1 MNKLNDLTISLLAIG
16 LGLIVMVIVFNW
28 WQERKMRKAA
38 EKQIPIPQDD
48 LLMDQFEEKTVSIDT
63 STKIK
68 DVVVRHELD
77 EVQFRNEVE
86 FKIDIEGFDHGE
98 GALDGKNESN
108 IEAPRAEVEEPI
120 LAIEENLI
128 TEPIKT
134 NILPE
139 VINKDVDL
147 TALLF
152 LPSPFHGDQLRK
164 FFMSMVNLDKPIFAY
179 GLDESQVWQR
189 LTREQENSNF
199 TKAAFSLQL
208 ADRAGPVS
216 NETLQRFQ
224 KIVSEVAYELSAQ
237 VEWMGTHEP
246 LEYAKALDAFCLEVD
261 QTVGFHILNGASGRF
276 TGTKFRGL
284 AEANGM
290 TLKDDGAFYARSIN
304 EQTKFKIINM
314 ENNPFNVEMLRS
326 IALKG
331 VTFQMEIALTENCT
345 ETFNSMVLTAKSM
358 ASSLS
363 ATLIDDHQ
371 RELSDAKIE
380 KIRQQLK
387 LIQVQM
393 TVKGIPPG
401 SAVALRLF
409 S

>member
-152 LPSPFHGDQLRK
+152 LPSPFNGDQLRK

-276 TGTKFRGL
+276 TGTKFKGL

-290 TLKDDGAFYARSIN
+290 TLKDDGAFYAKSIN

-363 ATLIDDHQ
+363 AILIDDHQ

>member
-1 MNKLNDLTISLLAIG
+1 
-16 LGLIVMVIVFNW
+16 
-28 WQERKMRKAA
+28 
-38 EKQIPIPQDD
+38 
-48 LLMDQFEEKTVSIDT
+48 
-63 STKIK
+63 
-68 DVVVRHELD
+68 
-77 EVQFRNEVE
+77 
-86 FKIDIEGFDHGE
+86 
-98 GALDGKNESN
+98 
-108 IEAPRAEVEEPI
+108 
-120 LAIEENLI
+120 
-128 TEPIKT
+128 
-134 NILPE
+134 
-139 VINKDVDL
+139 
-147 TALLF
+147 
-152 LPSPFHGDQLRK
+152 
-164 FFMSMVNLDKPIFAY
+164 
-179 GLDESQVWQR
+179 
-189 LTREQENSNF
+189 
-199 TKAAFSLQL
+199 
-208 ADRAGPVS
+208 
-216 NETLQRFQ
+216 
-224 KIVSEVAYELSAQ
+224 
-237 VEWMGTHEP
+237 
-246 LEYAKALDAFCLEVD
+246 
-261 QTVGFHILNGASGRF
+261 
-276 TGTKFRGL
+276 
-284 AEANGM
+284 M

>member
-98 GALDGKNESN
+98 GALDGKNDSN

-139 VINKDVDL
+139 VINEDVDL

-152 LPSPFHGDQLRK
+152 LPSPFNGDQLRK

-179 GLDESQVWQR
+179 GIDESQVWQR

-290 TLKDDGAFYARSIN
+290 TLKDDGAFYAKSIN

>member
-1 MNKLNDLTISLLAIG
+1 
-16 LGLIVMVIVFNW
+16 MVIVFNW

-98 GALDGKNESN
+98 GALDGKNDSN

-139 VINKDVDL
+139 VINEDVDL

-152 LPSPFHGDQLRK
+152 LPSPFNGDQLRK

-179 GLDESQVWQR
+179 GIDESQVWQR

>member
-1 MNKLNDLTISLLAIG
+1 
-16 LGLIVMVIVFNW
+16 MVIVFNW

-152 LPSPFHGDQLRK
+152 LPSPFNGDQLRK

-363 ATLIDDHQ
+363 AILIDDHQ

>member
-152 LPSPFHGDQLRK
+152 LPSPFNGDQLRK

-304 EQTKFKIINM
+304 KQTKFKIINM

>member
-152 LPSPFHGDQLRK
+152 LPSPFNGDQLRK

-363 ATLIDDHQ
+363 AILIDDHQ

>member
-1 MNKLNDLTISLLAIG
+1 M
-16 LGLIVMVIVFNW
+16 
-28 WQERKMRKAA
+28 
-38 EKQIPIPQDD
+38 
-48 LLMDQFEEKTVSIDT
+48 
-63 STKIK
+63 
-68 DVVVRHELD
+68 
-77 EVQFRNEVE
+77 
-86 FKIDIEGFDHGE
+86 
-98 GALDGKNESN
+98 
-108 IEAPRAEVEEPI
+108 
-120 LAIEENLI
+120 
-128 TEPIKT
+128 
-134 NILPE
+134 
-139 VINKDVDL
+139 INKDVDL

-152 LPSPFHGDQLRK
+152 LPSPFNGDQLRK

-363 ATLIDDHQ
+363 AILIDDHQ

>member
-1 MNKLNDLTISLLAIG
+1 
-16 LGLIVMVIVFNW
+16 MVIVFNW

-152 LPSPFHGDQLRK
+152 LPSPFNGDQLRK

-261 QTVGFHILNGASGRF
+261 LTVGFQILNGASGRF

-290 TLKDDGAFYARSIN
+290 TLKDDGAFYAKSIN
-304 EQTKFKIINM
+304 EQNKFKIINM

-363 ATLIDDHQ
+363 AILIDDHQ

>member
-139 VINKDVDL
+139 VINEDVDL

-152 LPSPFHGDQLRK
+152 LPSPFNGDQLRK

-290 TLKDDGAFYARSIN
+290 TLKDDGAFYAKSIN

-363 ATLIDDHQ
+363 AILIDDHQ

>member
-48 LLMDQFEEKTVSIDT
+48 LLMDQFEERTVSIDT

-152 LPSPFHGDQLRK
+152 LPSPFNGDQLRK

>member
-1 MNKLNDLTISLLAIG
+1 
-16 LGLIVMVIVFNW
+16 MVIVFNW

-152 LPSPFHGDQLRK
+152 LPSPFNGDQLRK

-276 TGTKFRGL
+276 TGTKFKGL

-290 TLKDDGAFYARSIN
+290 TLKDDGAFYAKSIN

-363 ATLIDDHQ
+363 AILIDDHQ

>member
-1 MNKLNDLTISLLAIG
+1 
-16 LGLIVMVIVFNW
+16 MVIVFNW

-152 LPSPFHGDQLRK
+152 LPSPFNGDQLRK

-276 TGTKFRGL
+276 TGTKFRVL

-363 ATLIDDHQ
+363 AILIDDHQ

>member
-1 MNKLNDLTISLLAIG
+1 
-16 LGLIVMVIVFNW
+16 MVIVFNW

-152 LPSPFHGDQLRK
+152 LPSPFNGDQLRK

-304 EQTKFKIINM
+304 KQTKFKIINM